1 VYPWVNLTFAGKAYD
16 DSALFKYAFA
26 FEQATRLRQAP
37 GRTPALS
44 TDFITM
50 SSTVGRFGDK
60 PPHLTVEGTKA
71 SCKAGTENVRLSGTV
86 DGKELSSL
94 HIYVDGNEIDGVSI
108 GKGTWSADI
117 DVSVDVHW
125 SDVKPEEKRVPDL
138 GKVMVIVLATG
149 KNGRSSAEM
158 VFV

>member
-1 VYPWVNLTFAGKAYD
+1 
-16 DSALFKYAFA
+16 
-26 FEQATRLRQAP
+26 
-37 GRTPALS
+37 
-44 TDFITM
+44 M
-50 SSTVGRFGDK
+50 SSTGGKFGET

-86 DGKELSSL
+86 DSGMLSTL

-108 GKGTWSADI
+108 VKGTWSADI
-117 DVSVDVHW
+117 DISVNVHW

-138 GKVMVIVLATG
+138 GKVMVIVLARG
-149 KNGRSSAEM
+149 NNGRSSAEM